1 MFKNKKVLL
10 VDDEEDILT
19 MLQSRLTTEGYSVLT
34 ARDGVEGLS
43 VAKTW
48 KPDLIILDIL
58 MPKMDG
64 TEMSGVLKENPE
76 TQNIPILFLTVLHT
90 GKEGPP
96 QDTESSN
103 VVLGKPFSAKELLN
117 KVDELLQRGSR

>member
-64 TEMSGVLKENPE
+64 TEMSGVLKENPDPRRNTVPDLARDLSRQAGKRPFVVYAVQAGRLPE
-76 TQNIPILFLTVLHT
+76 RDDAVPLGMDIPAL
-90 GKEGPP
+90 
-96 QDTESSN
+96 
-103 VVLGKPFSAKELLN
+103 
-117 KVDELLQRGSR
+117 